1 MPRTAQSNGIKPYLR
16 ALKVIKLGV
25 PVTPQEINDC
35 VGTGDYAAKYI
46 SFLRNRNGFEFTIQK
61 DGRRVLSYTLIK
73 EPADAESLR
82 NLQPKV
88 ANAKVAKTVKKVD
101 TSVPLITAAAAHIKA
116 KAPVATKKSVA
127 EIKASNLEK
136 LKAVAA
142 KRKSSTKKKVREFDD
157 VTETFGTTGEIGTS
171 FNVDGDWDS
180 VEGLDLKNLL

>member
-1 MPRTAQSNGIKPYLR
+1 MA
-16 ALKVIKLGV
+16 
-25 PVTPQEINDC
+25 VTD
-35 VGTGDYAAKYI
+35 
-46 SFLRNRNGFEFTIQK
+46 
-61 DGRRVLSYTLIK
+61 
-73 EPADAESLR
+73 
-82 NLQPKV
+82 
-88 ANAKVAKTVKKVD
+88 AKVQVVPKTKS
-101 TSVPLITAAAAHIKA
+101 T
-116 KAPVATKKSVA
+116 KSVA